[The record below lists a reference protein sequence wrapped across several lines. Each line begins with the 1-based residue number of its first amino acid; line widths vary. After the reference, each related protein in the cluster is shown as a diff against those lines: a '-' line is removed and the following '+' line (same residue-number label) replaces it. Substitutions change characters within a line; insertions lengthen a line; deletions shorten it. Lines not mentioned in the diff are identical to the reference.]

1 MRAYRKRAWSSLVIN
16 MTPLIDVVFLI
27 IIFFIMMINF
37 SEFFIRKITLP
48 NADEANDKKTHV
60 LKEISITVK
69 SEELIFLDRK
79 KVSLQNLEDELML
92 KVFDAKRSTAQLRG
106 DGNVSYDIIQQI
118 MEMIALA
125 GIRRIEFSTRKEPV
139 TPLEK
144 DVLNEASEQSN

>member
-1 MRAYRKRAWSSLVIN
+1 MVIN

-37 SEFFIRKITLP
+37 SEFFIRKVTLP
-48 NADEANDKKTHV
+48 NADEAKDKKTHV
-60 LKEISITVK
+60 IKEISITVK
-69 SEELIFLDRK
+69 SEELIFLDRI
-79 KVSLQNLEDELML
+79 KVSLQDLEDELRL

-106 DGNVSYDIIQQI
+106 DGDVPYDVIQQI
-118 MEMIALA
+118 MEIIALA